1 MEEGVFDDLKFNS
14 IILRMLIIM
23 SGSEDDVAEL
33 LDEQTSG
40 IKM

>member
-1 MEEGVFDDLKFNS
+1 
-14 IILRMLIIM
+14 MLIIM